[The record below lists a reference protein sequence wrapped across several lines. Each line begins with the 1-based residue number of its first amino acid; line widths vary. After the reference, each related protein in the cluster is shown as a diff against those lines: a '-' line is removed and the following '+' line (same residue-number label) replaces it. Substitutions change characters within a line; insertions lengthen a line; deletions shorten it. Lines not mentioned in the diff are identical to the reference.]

1 MIEIRKGSHIS
12 KLLYMLT
19 VAGEFPVY
27 SISLLG
33 RYKTYNEILAKA
45 TKPCEYLNLETKERY
60 ITRLLRISGKGSQK
74 TVRLL
79 TGAEKILEWL
89 GLWKLYQ
96 SLHGTM
102 HYRGDVSHISR
113 AHRIAEGL
121 AMAYRAGLE
130 TNVLEMPMLQLNQIT
145 NSFENKQCFYMSKQ
159 LKGVERIEMNKHA
172 YTRIIGALFSGGNA
186 YAVYNTR
193 NQTMKW
199 CGNGEKKAQVN
210 LEEVSRMNAGVHRVT
225 SAILFGE
232 NADIAL
238 KTLVQA
244 KKTKRLEHHFDS
256 IYFHIHFIPLD
267 ENGIRLLRLI
277 SRENWRE
284 NLLSVLFSDETR
296 SYDKEM
302 FEYDAKINGKYI
314 LTFFDGDIA
323 RLLRFQY
330 VASRM
335 DGEFEVLCFPFQ
347 GGFVK
352 ELLGDL
358 AKIKTAKWEVIENA
372 MEIGG

>member
-1 MIEIRKGSHIS
+1 
-12 KLLYMLT
+12 
-19 VAGEFPVY
+19 
-27 SISLLG
+27 
-33 RYKTYNEILAKA
+33 
-45 TKPCEYLNLETKERY
+45 
-60 ITRLLRISGKGSQK
+60 
-74 TVRLL
+74 
-79 TGAEKILEWL
+79 
-89 GLWKLYQ
+89 
-96 SLHGTM
+96 
-102 HYRGDVSHISR
+102 
-113 AHRIAEGL
+113 
-121 AMAYRAGLE
+121 
-130 TNVLEMPMLQLNQIT
+130 
-145 NSFENKQCFYMSKQ
+145 
-159 LKGVERIEMNKHA
+159 
-172 YTRIIGALFSGGNA
+172 
-186 YAVYNTR
+186 
-193 NQTMKW
+193 
-199 CGNGEKKAQVN
+199 
-210 LEEVSRMNAGVHRVT
+210 MNAGVHRVT